1 MKTVFS
7 QLLICLCS
15 LLPLASTAAQKNK
28 VTKTK
33 APVKEAWSHDDLI
46 TYLKDHPEKMD
57 LETVSTIRAENAK
70 FSEADKVVL
79 YTKYLSGLRGGA
91 FHHYYHFWDFFHTD
105 LSKSAQAELAAM
117 IIKETGKNFNEHS
130 REIDFD
136 SCSYF
141 LPYLVEGAKDWFT
154 PNVSRDARI
163 DSTRS
168 MQLWGVVKLMER
180 NTGWLFAHVGDFSFG
195 KDLMAECDSF
205 RQFNIPYTYDL
216 NPELTAKKN
225 NALGDKY
232 LDIPALSPQ
241 PLGAALNIYQLV
253 LNYYSSDTLLRD
265 RLILADLMRLQFV
278 NTCFSGPSAKT
289 AWREAIQRLLVHNG
303 NNPSSTLVA
312 AQLANYLYKLSKE
325 NESPE
330 QGSAASWYRF
340 QAYHTA
346 KQFST
351 RFPDGLGAKACR
363 MLMHDVAQ
371 SNFSAELD
379 QQWYPNMP
387 TLLKLKY
394 KNMRQLYVY
403 VFDLKNPKDTA
414 ASPEPGTLLKL
425 QKVPLKDFGDFYEH
439 RTQIAIEGLNAGKY
453 YVELSDTVLTYDDA
467 ARLAAYIVVAPLR
480 ITYFTNA
487 KGKQEALAIDIKTG
501 EKVKCKNFNL
511 DTYQHFPVP
520 LANSSKGKL
529 VGAITEINK
538 PNEAEL
544 KNVKH
549 QLPAPT
555 LTLNK
560 GAYQPGDMVE
570 CVAKIGAKEYAQY
583 LHLGGFY
590 AQLLNAGQE
599 INVRDFKLDDNESVR
614 KLYWF
619 NEDHQFVLRFHLDS
633 VLRDGDYLLQVGDAS
648 VQIPV
653 RNNFDQGTFSIQGP
667 LKANFGD
674 RMHFTA
680 KWKPG
685 IAQHYTPSH
694 AEVSVALLEYD
705 FGKAGLNRHV
715 SNQSLKL
722 DAQGNF
728 TFDYVPVLQATAD
741 ENNNMHYLARYTF
754 TWSFLDSSGHAQIQ
768 YNRYYISYPDL
779 TLVSEVPSIVEE
791 NGLLE
796 SMPIL
801 KAIEADGALA
811 DKYPCKARLIR
822 LRQPIITPVVSNFT
836 PDYFTLPVDS
846 FRNKFPHFT
855 YAGETDIN
863 NFTTRDT
870 VLNVEA
876 INTDALDN
884 ALFPPMDNGAYMLEL
899 ASNDPRLKT
908 TINRH
913 RFEYINATD
922 SKNPSPE
929 WLSVTYHYSAPYVSC
944 AEKAKSIQVYYYGE
958 KGMLKHA
965 AIKSSAKWTKLK
977 CPSGTRSI
985 VLETYVDGKHIV
997 RTWAY
1002 PQIEE
1007 LL

>member
-1 MKTVFS
+1 M
-7 QLLICLCS
+7 
-15 LLPLASTAAQKNK
+15 AAQKNK

-33 APVKEAWSHDDLI
+33 APVKEAWSHDDLM

-57 LETVSTIRAENAK
+57 LETVSTIRAENTK
-70 FSEADKVVL
+70 FSEADKMVL

-91 FHHYYHFWDFFHTD
+91 FHHFYHFWTFFHTD
-105 LSKSAQAELAAM
+105 ISKSAQAELAAM

-130 REIDFD
+130 REIEFD

-141 LPYLVEGAKDWFT
+141 LPYLVDGAKGWFT
-154 PNVSRDARI
+154 SSANRDARI
-163 DSTRS
+163 DSARS
-168 MQLWGVVKLMER
+168 MQLWAVVKLMER
-180 NTGWLFAHVGDFSFG
+180 NTGWLFTHVGNFSFG

-225 NALGDKY
+225 NSLGDKY
-232 LDIPALSPQ
+232 LYTPALSPQ

-289 AWREAIQRLLVHNG
+289 AWREAVQRLLVHNG

-312 AQLANYLYKLSKE
+312 AQLASYLYKMSKE

-346 KQFST
+346 KQYST
-351 RFPDGLGAKACR
+351 RFPDGLGTKACR
-363 MLMHDVAQ
+363 MLMREISQ

-403 VFDLKNPKDTA
+403 IFDLKNPNDTA

-425 QKVPLKDFGDFYEH
+425 QKVSLKDFGDFYEH

-453 YVELSDTVLTYDDA
+453 YLELSDTVLTYDDA

-480 ITYFTNA
+480 ITYFTND

-501 EKVKCKNFNL
+501 EKEKCKNFNL
-511 DTYQHFPVP
+511 DSYKHFPVQ
-520 LANSSKGKL
+520 LASSTDGKL
-529 VGAITEINK
+529 VGATTEITR
-538 PNEAEL
+538 PNESEL
-544 KNVKH
+544 KSVKH
-549 QLPAPT
+549 QLPAPV

-570 CVAKIGAKEYAQY
+570 CVAKISAKEYAQY
-583 LHLGGFY
+583 LHLGGY
-590 AQLLNAGQE
+590 YPQLLNAGQE
-599 INVRDFKLDDNESVR
+599 INVPDFKVADNELVR

-619 NEDHQFVLRFHLDS
+619 NEDHQFVIRFHLDS

-653 RNNFDQGTFSIQGP
+653 RNNFDQGTFSIKGP
-667 LKANFGD
+667 LKANFGE
-674 RMHFTA
+674 RMHFAA
-680 KWKPG
+680 KWIPG
-685 IAQHYTPSH
+685 NGQKYSPSH
-694 AEVSVALLEYD
+694 ADVSVALLEYD
-705 FGKAGLNRHV
+705 FGKVGLSRHV

-722 DAQGNF
+722 DAHGNF
-728 TFDYVPVLQATAD
+728 VFDYVPVSQASAD
-741 ENNNMHYLARYTF
+741 DNNNMHYLARYTF
-754 TWSFLDSSGHAQIQ
+754 TWTFLDSSGQAQVQ

-779 TLVSEVPSIVEE
+779 TLVSEVPSTIEY

-822 LRQPIITPVVSNFT
+822 LRQTLTTPVVSNFT
-836 PDYFTLPVDS
+836 PDYFTMPVDS

-870 VLNVEA
+870 VLKVEA
-876 INTDALDN
+876 INTN
-884 ALFPPMDNGAYMLEL
+884 ALSNTLFPKLDNGAYMLEL
-899 ASNDPRLKT
+899 ESSDPRLKT
-908 TINRH
+908 TINRN
-913 RFEYINATD
+913 RFSYINAAD

-929 WLSVTYHYSAPYVSC
+929 WLSITYHYSAPYVSC
-944 AEKAKSIQVYYYGE
+944 AEKGKSIQVYYYGE

-965 AIKSSAKWTKLK
+965 TIKSSAKWTKLK
-977 CPSGTRSI
+977 CPAGTRSI
-985 VLETYVDGKHIV
+985 VLETYVAGKHIV
-997 RTWAY
+997 RSWAY
-1002 PQIEE
+1002 PEIEE